1 MGYLGRRIGKAQN
14 QGDSN
19 PSGTNGAVGGG
30 ILDLFAH
37 GYFEQQGDIYNA
49 PGTSPQGMTATG
61 GVISDYATPPGAIYR
76 AHIFTGSG
84 IFEVTDDTSEYGS
97 NIEYLVVAGGGAA
110 GTNLGGG
117 GGAGGLRTNV
127 PGTTNTVPES
137 ITAPAYPVS
146 NGQYTVVVGAG
157 GAGVYT
163 AASLGQPGNNSEF
176 YPTPV
181 SYPSTARIRSVGGGG
196 SGGGNTD
203 HPLQLEQVVLVEVLL
218 DMELIPQE
226 DLEIQQIQIIQNVK
240 DLIVVVMVLVMEI
253 TTLVEAVVVR
263 WHWL

>member
-146 NGQYTVVVGAG
+146 NGQYTVVVGGG

-196 SGGGNTD
+196 
-203 HPLQLEQVVLVEVLL
+203 
-218 DMELIPQE
+218 
-226 DLEIQQIQIIQNVK
+226 
-240 DLIVVVMVLVMEI
+240 
-253 TTLVEAVVVR
+253 R
-263 WHWL
+263 WWW